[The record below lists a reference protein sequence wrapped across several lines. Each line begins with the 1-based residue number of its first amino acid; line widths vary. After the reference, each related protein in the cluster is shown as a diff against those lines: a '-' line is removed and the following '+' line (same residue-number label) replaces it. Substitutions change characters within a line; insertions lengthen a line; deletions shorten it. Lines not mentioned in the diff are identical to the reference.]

1 MASTTLTMTKGTWIA
16 PNNTSTH
23 ASETYMRTSWG
34 PFLNERGNV
43 NPYTQTAVVQFT
55 IPNTLKYKL
64 FKSAVLK
71 FYTSVGQGGGFT
83 RGLMM
88 ASCSGV
94 NLARVLNEKK

>member
-43 NPYTQTAVVQFT
+43 NP
-55 IPNTLKYKL
+55 
-64 FKSAVLK
+64 
-71 FYTSVGQGGGFT
+71 
-83 RGLMM
+83 
-88 ASCSGV
+88 
-94 NLARVLNEKK
+94 